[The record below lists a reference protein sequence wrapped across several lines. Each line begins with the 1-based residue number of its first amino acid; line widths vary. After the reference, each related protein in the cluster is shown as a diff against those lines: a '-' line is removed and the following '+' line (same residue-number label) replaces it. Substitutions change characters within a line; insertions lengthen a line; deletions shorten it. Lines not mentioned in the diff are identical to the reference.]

1 MTTQLTPPDSDLIT
15 VNRVKAALNAQLHG
29 RDMRHR
35 APLETLALVEQ
46 VLADPMFP
54 PCDYGRTI
62 ALGLVLNTLI
72 TKALARHR
80 DAMLLPRR
88 VPETSR
94 HDALRSIAAD
104 VQTGNR
110 ELIGWSWLYY
120 HYVRV
125 DLYTERFPFL
135 QVYAVDERT
144 LRRYEMLA
152 LGRLTALLI
161 LREWDARL
169 IGNPGGLRTDSVDKM
184 VRKLAEY

>member
-1 MTTQLTPPDSDLIT
+1 MTTQLAPPNSDLIT
-15 VNRVKAALNAQLHG
+15 VNRVKAALNAQRHG
-29 RDMRHR
+29 RDMRHHE
-35 APLETLALVEQ
+35 PLETLALVEQ
-46 VLADPMFP
+46 VLADPTFP

-88 VPETSR
+88 MPETSR
-94 HDALRSIAAD
+94 HEALRSIAAD

-125 DLYTERFPFL
+125 DLSIERFPFL

-144 LRRYEMLA
+144 LRRYELLA
-152 LGRLTALLI
+152 LGRLTELLI

-169 IGNPGGLRTDSVDKM
+169 LGNAGRLSADKID
-184 VRKLAEY
+184 RKLAEY